1 MNASFQKILPVS
13 ERPQTT
19 QSRVEPIIGPPFP
32 SNADGS
38 RVFWVGFNCEIAAIA
53 MRSNETISQPDSGK
67 ITSGYTPWNL
77 IAPPPNV
84 TALRKSKPSLRE

>member
-19 QSRVEPIIGPPFP
+19 QIRVGPIIGPPFL

-38 RVFWVGFNCEIAAIA
+38 RVFWVGFNCEIVAIA
-53 MRSNETISQPDSGK
+53 MRSNEAISPPDSGK
-67 ITSGYTPWNL
+67 ITSGYTPWNP
-77 IAPPPNV
+77 IGSPPSV
-84 TALRKSKPSLRE
+84 RAVRKSKHSSRN